1 VSDQKLEAAVVGAS
15 GYAGQELCKLLLG
28 HPSIELKAVHSAR
41 PGAAAG
47 DAPVAGAPMQ
57 SVLQADSFKGL
68 DAVFLCTPHG
78 VATPHVRAALD
89 AGAHVVDLSA
99 DLRLKNQVAWEAAY
113 GQPHPA
119 TDLLD
124 AAVYGLVEHNR
135 ESIKGSRLVANPG
148 CYPTS
153 VLLPLLP
160 LFEAQQ
166 ISSTGP
172 IIADAKSGVSGA
184 GKAPT
189 DTTLYHNVVE
199 NFRAYGVG
207 THRHAPEIAEHAD
220 CDRIV
225 FVPHLLPCFRGILT
239 TLYLPPAA
247 GATEDSARAAL
258 AQAYAGEPLVKVLES
273 GIPALRDVQNSPRC
287 HMGVASANGSL
298 VVVSV
303 IDNLLKGAAS
313 QALQNMNLMLGLDE
327 VEGLL

>member
-1 VSDQKLEAAVVGAS
+1 MSSTALQAAVVGAS
-15 GYAGQELCKLLLG
+15 GYAGQELCKLLLA
-28 HPSIELKAVHSAR
+28 HPSIHLHAVHSAR
-41 PGAAAG
+41 PGAG
-47 DAPVAGAPMQ
+47 AGAAPIPGAPQQ
-57 SVLQADSFKGL
+57 SALETDSFSGL

-99 DLRLKNQVAWEAAY
+99 DLRLKDQARWEAAY

-119 TDLLD
+119 PDLLD
-124 AAVYGLVEHNR
+124 AAVYGLVERNR
-135 ESIKGSRLVANPG
+135 ESIKGARLVANPG

-166 ISSTGP
+166 INPTGP

-184 GKAPT
+184 GKAPSE
-189 DTTLYHNVVE
+189 TTLYHNVVE

-207 THRHAPEIAEHAD
+207 THRHAPEIAEHAH

-247 GATEDSARAAL
+247 GVSADSARAVLQA
-258 AQAYAGEPLVKVLES
+258 AYADEPLVKVLKS
-273 GIPALRDVQNSPRC
+273 GLPALREVQNSPHC
-287 HMGVASANGSL
+287 HMGVAFANGSL

-313 QALQNMNLMLGLDE
+313 QALQNMNLMLALDE